1 MRLHSSTAPDN
12 LWPLRVHKS
21 LYLLNPGPCAS
32 TDTIKMPVEAR
43 PLNHTERLCVFCE
56 SPPNKPQWNL
66 SSSCCS
72 QAPPWG
78 HIGRP
83 PSISS
88 FHFQTA
94 DSGVPTMP
102 SLDMQVVSHGGL
114 PDICTPISNPHTV
127 GLFHSIIQRMDL
139 FWHLLTS
146 ASQTEHTHLP
156 GLQTQKYSQAE
167 GHSPHLHWRPWLP
180 QASSLPAPLITPLQA
195 FLLIIFQVC
204 VQAQAWK
211 IGSSHQPSS
220 VDF

>member
-1 MRLHSSTAPDN
+1 MYLHSSIAPEN

-21 LYLLNPGPCAS
+21 LHLLNLGPCAS
-32 TDTIKMPVEAR
+32 TDAIKMPVEAQ
-43 PLNHTERLCVFCE
+43 PLNHTECIPVFRE

-66 SSSCCS
+66 SSSFCS

-78 HIGRP
+78 HISRP

-88 FHFQTA
+88 FHFQTV

-102 SLDMQVVSHGGL
+102 SLDRQVVSHGGL
-114 PDICTPISNPHTV
+114 PDICTPINNPHTV

-167 GHSPHLHWRPWLP
+167 ATVRTCTRGPGCPRPPLSQHL
-180 QASSLPAPLITPLQA
+180 
-195 FLLIIFQVC
+195 
-204 VQAQAWK
+204 
-211 IGSSHQPSS
+211 
-220 VDF
+220 